1 MFQNTTQIIKRQITL
16 LTISDGKT
24 WNYFAVTQ
32 LYASFGVITSEN
44 NVDIYCLI
52 CLHSFKTKVRLKS
65 HENVCKNHNF
75 LDAAMADKK
84 IIY

>member
-32 LYASFGVITSEN
+32 LYASFGV
-44 NVDIYCLI
+44 
-52 CLHSFKTKVRLKS
+52 KTKVRLKS

-75 LDAAMADKK
+75 LDVAMADKK

>member
-1 MFQNTTQIIKRQITL
+1 MFQSTTQIIKRQIL
-16 LTISDGKT
+16 LMISGGKT

-52 CLHSFKTKVRLKS
+52 CLHSFKTKVRLKYMRTY
-65 HENVCKNHNF
+65 V
-75 LDAAMADKK
+75 K
-84 IIY
+84 IIIFLMLQWQIKK

>member
-65 HENVCKNHNF
+65 HENVCKIIIF
-75 LDAAMADKK
+75 LMLQWQIKK
-84 IIY
+84 